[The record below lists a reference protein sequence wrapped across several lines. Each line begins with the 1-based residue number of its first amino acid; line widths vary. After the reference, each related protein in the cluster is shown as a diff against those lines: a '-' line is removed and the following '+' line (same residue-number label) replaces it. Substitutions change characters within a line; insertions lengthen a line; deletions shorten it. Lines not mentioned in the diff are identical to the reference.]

1 MVRGLGFGCTVALTT
16 AFLAVVHPVFSAPA
30 TAAEPPSAAQVIAQK
45 FAENPAEKIAP
56 KPQVA
61 PKQPVAETPV
71 VAPFA
76 KSKAVAET
84 ATTPQRPPLDYEMDM
99 LRRARAE
106 QAELEKVAPAPSA
119 PVPVAPSLKKA
130 VAPVTPPPTQSA
142 KTPPSAAAVI
152 PVVAPAVTPAPVP
165 QKLVEAPA
173 QTAPS
178 PKPDVAKAET
188 AAPAA
193 PPAAVAAPTQPAT
206 ILLSIELDSASSAE
220 NAGQSHDPIICFAE
234 TCFVSAGLSADAV
247 KISKGDALKLKS
259 TAEISRESCKGKI
272 ACAYRN
278 VALQKGALLQL
289 IELGSASNDPSRTY
303 LTEPDASC
311 KAAAGVLTCNNP
323 IATPDFKVW
332 VVPEATAK
340 AAGTPAIEDAIA
352 ENLPHQD
359 VARDSDK

>member
-61 PKQPVAETPV
+61 PKQPVAKTPV

-84 ATTPQRPPLDYEMDM
+84 AATPQRPPLDYEMDM

-106 QAELEKVAPAPSA
+106 HAELEKAAPVTVAPA
-119 PVPVAPSLKKA
+119 VQKV
-130 VAPVTPPPTQSA
+130 VAPVTPPPTESA
-142 KTPPSAAAVI
+142 TTPPSAAAVI
-152 PVVAPAVTPAPVP
+152 PVIAPAVTPAPVP

-188 AAPAA
+188 PTPAA
-193 PPAAVAAPTQPAT
+193 PPAAEAAPTQPAT
-206 ILLSIELDSASSAE
+206 ILLSIELDSASSAG
-220 NAGQSHDPIICFAE
+220 NTGQSHDPIICFAE

-259 TAEISRESCKGKI
+259 TTEISRESCKGKI

-340 AAGTPAIEDAIA
+340 TAGTTAIEDAIA

-359 VARDSDK
+359 VARGSDK